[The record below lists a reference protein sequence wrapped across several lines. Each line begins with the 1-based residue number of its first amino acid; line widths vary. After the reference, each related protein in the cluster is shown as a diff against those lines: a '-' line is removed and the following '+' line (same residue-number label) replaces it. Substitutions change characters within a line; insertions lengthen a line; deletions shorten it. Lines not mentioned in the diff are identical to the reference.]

1 MLNNVT
7 FASPHCL
14 QSDVLGSSTLP
25 LISKWVGTKMDIFPE
40 RCRGRGSENLENLK
54 WMVKHETES
63 ALKRILMSRLSV
75 KFEKIPPRNLFK
87 S

>member
-54 WMVKHETES
+54 WNGKTRNRISSKKNLDVKT
-63 ALKRILMSRLSV
+63 
-75 KFEKIPPRNLFK
+75 
-87 S
+87 